1 MERNSARFETVWSQ
15 NGHSASLAN
24 AQIRRREFANMLA
37 ETKLRAE
44 SETSICP
51 LMSSAIVIFETP
63 TRSCPGAWCKSVA
76 LYAAPGG

>member
-1 MERNSARFETVWSQ
+1 MEKNSARFETVWTQ

-44 SETSICP
+44 SETSFCP

-63 TRSCPGAWCKSVA
+63 TPNSHSEAFASMLMSINV
-76 LYAAPGG
+76 